1 MDCASNKERVFYV
14 VKGDNDNYIENIDGD
29 FKITITKNPHK
40 ALHMWY
46 GDILPNLRTI
56 ESVNYCRINL
66 RSIEDAEIKYASVES

>member
-29 FKITITKNPHK
+29 FKITTTKNPHK
-40 ALHMWY
+40 VLHMRY
-46 GDILPNLRTI
+46 EDILPNLRTI

-66 RSIEDAEIKYASVES
+66 KH